1 MRLLLAEDEKEMS
14 AALSAILTHSGYD
27 VDAVYDGQAAVEKAL
42 SQSYDCMIFDIMM
55 PKKDGVQAL
64 KEIRDKGNMTPVI
77 MLTAKAEIDDRITG
91 LDAGAD
97 DYLTKPFAMGELL
110 ARLRSLTRRSTSYAP
125 SKLTVGN
132 VELDVE
138 EQELACR
145 NSIRLANKE
154 TKLMKFFM
162 ANTGKTLSTA
172 QIFDNVWGDEEDDVD
187 EGIVFLYVSYLREK
201 LEAVQADIEIV
212 GQRGQD
218 YALTVKEASAEG

>member
-1 MRLLLAEDEKEMS
+1 MNNNLLTRLDGLLARFDEVSTLITDPAVIADMKRFVKLNKEYSDLEKIVAKRNDYKRLLDNLDEAKN
-14 AALSAILTHSGYD
+14 ILDHEND
-27 VDAVYDGQAAVEKAL
+27 PEL
-42 SQSYDCMIFDIMM
+42 
-55 PKKDGVQAL
+55 
-64 KEIRDKGNMTPVI
+64 RDM
-77 MLTAKAEIDDRITG
+77 AKAEIDDRITG

-110 ARLRSLTRRSTSYAP
+110 ARLRSLTRRSTAFTP

-162 ANTGKTLSTA
+162 ANVGKALSTA
-172 QIFDNVWGDEEDDVD
+172 QIFDNVWGDEDDVD
-187 EGIVFLYVSYLREK
+187 DSIVFIYVSYLREK
-201 LEAVQADIEIV
+201 LEAVQADVEIV
-212 GQRGQD
+212 GERGQD
-218 YALTVKEASAEG
+218 YVLTLKEASAEV

>member
-14 AALSAILTHSGYD
+14 AALVAILTHSGYE
-27 VDAVYDGQAAVEKAL
+27 VDAVYNGQAAVDKAL

-64 KEIRDKGNMTPVI
+64 KEIREKGNMTPVI

-110 ARLRSLTRRSTSYAP
+110 ARLRSLTRRSTAFAP

-162 ANTGKTLSTA
+162 ANVGKALSTA
-172 QIFDNVWGDEEDDVD
+172 QIFDNVWGDEDDVD
-187 EGIVFLYVSYLREK
+187 DSIVFIYVSYLREK
-201 LEAVQADIEIV
+201 LEAVQADVEIV
-212 GQRGQD
+212 GERGQD
-218 YALTVKEASAEG
+218 YVLTLKEASAEV

>member
-1 MRLLLAEDEKEMS
+1 MRLLLAEDERD
-14 AALSAILTHSGYD
+14 LSNVEKKILEHAGYE
-27 VDAVYDGQAAVEKAL
+27 VDAAFDGEEAL
-42 SQSYDCMIFDIMM
+42 QYARNHAYDCMIFDIMM

-64 KEIRDKGNMTPVI
+64 KEIREKGNMTPVI

-110 ARLRSLTRRSTSYAP
+110 ARLRSLTRRSTAFTP

-162 ANTGKTLSTA
+162 ANVGKALSTA
-172 QIFDNVWGDEEDDVD
+172 QIFDNVWGDEDDVD
-187 EGIVFLYVSYLREK
+187 DSIVFIYVSYLREK
-201 LEAVQADIEIV
+201 LEAVQADVEIV
-212 GQRGQD
+212 GERGQD
-218 YALTVKEASAEG
+218 YVLTLKEASAEV